1 MPDTADLPAATA
13 EIAPRRRRSTKTRAH
28 KWTRLVHVYTSM
40 ISFFVVLFF
49 AITGITLN
57 HPEWTFGTSPKNT
70 STTGTL
76 PKDAVVNGKVD
87 WFIITEFLRSN
98 EGVRGSVADKR
109 ADGIEGEI
117 AFKGPAHEADAT
129 FNIDTRTYE
138 LRTTSQGVV
147 GFMNDLHKGRDTR
160 SSWKWL
166 IDVSGGF
173 LTLVGVTGLGLQ
185 FFLRKRRRSAISLAV
200 TGTVLV
206 TVLVWMAS
214 R

>member
-1 MPDTADLPAATA
+1 MSDTVDVPVVTTDS
-13 EIAPRRRRSTKTRAH
+13 APKRRPSTKTRAH

-40 ISFFVVLFF
+40 ISFFVVVFF
-49 AITGITLN
+49 AVTGITLN
-57 HPEWTFGTSPKNT
+57 HPAWTFGTSPKST

-87 WFIITEFLRSN
+87 WFRITEFLRSN
-98 EGVRGSVADKR
+98 EGIRGSVADKR
-109 ADGIEGEI
+109 ADDTEGEI
-117 AFKGPAHEADAT
+117 AFKGPAYEADAT
-129 FNIDTRTYE
+129 FKINTRAYE
-138 LRTTSQGVV
+138 LTTTSQGVV

-160 SSWKWL
+160 SSWNWL

-200 TGTVLV
+200 TGTALV
-206 TVLVWMAS
+206 TILVWMAS